1 MPASAT
7 THQAETVPLPAT
19 GIPQPP
25 LPTTRPA
32 ASASWREGPLAYA
45 LILGLTLTLIGA
57 LWAGVALKAEHEKA
71 HTEQELKRNTLN
83 LARAFE
89 AHAVRTITSADQTLR
104 FLQHQYERHGK
115 QIDIRGFVRDGLIIS
130 NIFNQLG
137 IIDEHGIY
145 TLSDLAEHKLIDL
158 SDREHFRVHRDHP
171 GDQLWVSKPVLGRAT
186 GKWSI
191 QMTRRIDKPDGSF
204 GGVAVISIDPFYFT
218 SLYNDMEIGRD
229 GIITMAGF
237 DGIVRARRSGRDT
250 APAANIGRDISE
262 SPLFDLLKTQHQ
274 GHYITTSR
282 IDGIE
287 RIHSFRKLEGL
298 PLAVLVGVGREE
310 GMADYLQRREQYFLF
325 AGLMSAVMLLF
336 GLLAVSLLQRQRT
349 ISDHL
354 RASQAKAESAN
365 RLKSEFL
372 ASMSH
377 ELRTPL
383 NGIIGY
389 AEYLQE
395 TAGDPSSREFAGI
408 IHKSSRHLLELV
420 NDILDQ
426 ASIEASKMQLHL
438 AKEDLS
444 ALVRDAIDMQWAFA
458 ESKGLTLAARLQAN
472 LPTTLRCDRTRLLQV
487 LSNLLHNALKFT
499 DAGHVSLRVSQAD
512 GYLCFAVEDSGPGI
526 ALDQQEVIFERFRQ
540 IDTFVTRQHAGT
552 GLGLA
557 LSRELVAIMGGSIT
571 LRSAPGRGSTFEVR
585 LPLHSLENR

>member
-1 MPASAT
+1 MPPTGSA
-7 THQAETVPLPAT
+7 QPSLPSA
-19 GIPQPP
+19 
-25 LPTTRPA
+25 RPA
-32 ASASWREGPLAYA
+32 AGASWREGPLAYA
-45 LILGLTLTLIGA
+45 LILGLTLSLIAA

-104 FLQHQYERHGK
+104 FLQHQYARHGT

-145 TLSDLAEHKLIDL
+145 ILSNMAEHKRIDL

-218 SLYNDMEIGRD
+218 SLYNDMEIGHD

-237 DGIVRARRSGRDT
+237 DGIVRARRSARDT
-250 APAANIGRDISE
+250 DPLASIGRDISE
-262 SPLFDLLKTQHQ
+262 SPLFDLLKTQNQ
-274 GHYITTSR
+274 GHYIAHSK

-325 AGLMSAVMLLF
+325 ASLMSAVMLLF

-349 ISDHL
+349 ISDRL
-354 RASQAKAESAN
+354 RVSQAKAESAN

-395 TAGDPSSREFAGI
+395 TGGDASSREFAGI

-426 ASIEASKMQLHL
+426 ASIEAGKMQLHF
-438 AKEDLS
+438 AEENLS
-444 ALVRDAIDMQWAFA
+444 ALTRDAIDMQWSFA
-458 ESKGLTLAARLQAN
+458 ESKGLTLEARLQPG

-499 DAGHVSLRVSQAD
+499 SAGHVSLQVSQTE

-557 LSRELVAIMGGSIT
+557 LSRELVTIMGGSIT
-571 LRSAPGRGSTFEVR
+571 LHSAPGLGSTFEVR
-585 LPLHSLENR
+585 LPLHSLEHR